1 MRFIFQDL
9 NGAFGSVLVAVLNS
23 LWQAVAVA
31 LVAWLALK
39 LTPRINAATRF
50 VVWWAVLAVITVLP
64 SAGRLTTV
72 WQPRPEAV
80 VSAPMGSAPS
90 SDLSVA
96 ARPIAA
102 TPTTISR
109 AALLPIELHVATWPL
124 WIFTAWL
131 VTFLYQIARI
141 VCSYRYLQ
149 GVKRRSRPPTRE
161 LQLNFDE
168 WVLACHVRR

>member
-1 MRFIFQDL
+1 MKVIFESL
-9 NGAFGSVLVAVLNS
+9 NGASGSVLVGVLNS

-64 SAGRLTTV
+64 IAGRLTTV

-80 VSAPMGSAPS
+80 VSAPMVSAQS

-109 AALLPIELHVATWPL
+109 
-124 WIFTAWL
+124 
-131 VTFLYQIARI
+131 
-141 VCSYRYLQ
+141 
-149 GVKRRSRPPTRE
+149 G
-161 LQLNFDE
+161 
-168 WVLACHVRR
+168 